1 MRVASLAVERLN
13 LPKKT
18 SKTRFPFSFDALRPV
33 SYNSCA
39 MTQTDQQQ
47 KRNSMMQT
55 LLIVVI
61 GQVGCLTLV
70 VILASVFG
78 GLWLDSQFGTKPMFT
93 LVLLFAGIPVSVLLM
108 LWLSRRAL
116 ARLKE
121 KYESEE
127 NKTTV

>member
-1 MRVASLAVERLN
+1 
-13 LPKKT
+13 
-18 SKTRFPFSFDALRPV
+18 
-33 SYNSCA
+33 
-39 MTQTDQQQ
+39 MTQSDPQQR
-47 KRNSMMQT
+47 RNSMVQT

-61 GQVGCLTLV
+61 GQVGCLTLA

-93 LVLLFAGIPVSVLLM
+93 LVLLFAGIPISVLLM

-121 KYESEE
+121 KYETEE
-127 NKTTV
+127 NKTSA